1 METNNNENENIQML
15 IQLVKI
21 TEELENAFQYL
32 IPTICDIS
40 NKSHNSTLS
49 QTIKSD
55 VQSLRF
61 IMYDKVSTFKKFKNQ
76 FENDLMQICN
86 HEWITDYID
95 TSEYE
100 SRKIVYCDKCKLTK
114 RECI

>member
-1 METNNNENENIQML
+1 METNNNEDENIQML

-21 TEELENAFQYL
+21 TEELENTFRYL
-32 IPTICDIS
+32 IPNVCDIL

-55 VQSLRF
+55 VQLLRF
-61 IMYDKVSTFKKFKNQ
+61 TIHDKLNTFKNFKNQ

-95 TSEYE
+95 KSEYE

-114 RECI
+114 RE

>member
-1 METNNNENENIQML
+1 METNNNKDENTQLL

-21 TEELENAFQYL
+21 TEELENTFQYL
-32 IPTICDIS
+32 IPIVYNIS

-61 IMYDKVSTFKKFKNQ
+61 IMYDKLNTFKNFKNQ

-95 TSEYE
+95 ISEYE
-100 SRKIVYCDKCKLTK
+100 SKKIVYCDKCKLTK
-114 RECI
+114 QS